1 MSGHLKYSQSTK
13 RQSRN
18 MRRPRKRLWMIQL
31 YFLGMASV
39 DDLRNA
45 IDKESSKS
53 RDFVEKKHRFL
64 NVLESAIKPVE
75 CVGPLLASTVSMAVS
90 LASLVSAKG
99 VPRLMMLSRSCW
111 GHWRY
116 LKLLVPLLDN
126 KEKERRNIQFE
137 FVKSGIFYENFET
150 TRTLSDFITIRLR
163 VYTEESILVEL
174 RTQRNVILAALIAIF
189 AFSRKSIEK
198 RQIYQVLEKMTLLH
212 GDEKV
217 HDATDRL
224 PTLLKLRIASL
235 ARIQ

>member
-45 IDKESSKS
+45 IDKENSKS

-64 NVLESAIKPVE
+64 NVLESAIKPVD
-75 CVGPLLASTVSMAVS
+75 
-90 LASLVSAKG
+90 SAKG

-189 AFSRKSIEK
+189 AFSRKPIEK